1 VKTLVSSLVF
11 ALVLALGPVAGS
23 AADPPYPINVVLSL
37 TGGAAFL
44 GTKEAESLHA
54 LETYVNANGGINGRP
69 VTFAIHDDQT
79 NAQLSIQL
87 FTQLAAQ
94 NVPLI
99 FGPTLTALCQA
110 VMPLVEKNGP
120 VAFCL
125 SPAIT
130 PAPNSFQFMGVP
142 AISDVQPVVFRYLKS
157 RNLTR
162 IAMLTSTDASGS
174 DFEKRTDAALALPEF
189 KDFKLLAN
197 EHFAITDLT
206 VAAQIARLK
215 ATNPDI
221 LLTFSVGPSFG
232 TVLRGV
238 HDAGWEVPVY
248 GSGGNF
254 TYAQMA
260 QYAAFLPKEL
270 FLNGSRGIVPEPRT
284 TGPVRRAQDAYFAA
298 MKAANIRSEFS
309 TSIPWDPMMLMIDA
323 LRHVGTN
330 ATSEQLRAYM
340 ENLKGWNG
348 IEGTYDFTT
357 HDQRGLGQ
365 PSVALFRYDQAKG
378 EFVKAYPLR

>member
-1 VKTLVSSLVF
+1 MRSLVSLLVL
-11 ALVLALGPVAGS
+11 ALALGPVAGA
-23 AADPPYPINVVLSL
+23 AADAPYEINVVLSL
-37 TGGAAFL
+37 TGGASFL
-44 GTKEAESLHA
+44 GTKEADSLRA
-54 LETYVNANGGINGRP
+54 LEAHVNATGGINGRP

-79 NAQLSIQL
+79 NAQLTLQL
-87 FTQLAAQ
+87 FSQLTAQ
-94 NVPLI
+94 KVPLI

-110 VMPLVEKNGP
+110 VMPIVQSNGP

-130 PAPNSFQFMGVP
+130 PPAGSYQFMGVP

-157 RNLTR
+157 RNLTKL
-162 IAMLTSTDASGS
+162 AMLTSTDASGS
-174 DFEKRTDAALALPEF
+174 DFEKRTEDTLALPEF
-189 KDFKLLAN
+189 KDLKLIAN

-215 ATNPDI
+215 ASNPDI
-221 LLTFSVGPSFG
+221 LLTFTVGPSFG
-232 TVLRGV
+232 TVLRGI

-254 TYAQMA
+254 TYAQMN
-260 QYAAFLPKEL
+260 QYASFLPKEL
-270 FLNGSRGIVPEPRT
+270 FLNGARGIVPEPAT
-284 TGPVRRAQDAYFAA
+284 SGPVRRAQDAYFAA

-330 ATSEQLRAYM
+330 ATGEQLHDYLEKLR
-340 ENLKGWNG
+340 GWNG

-365 PSVALFRYDQAKG
+365 PAVALFRYDQTKG

>member
-1 VKTLVSSLVF
+1 VKTLVSL
-11 ALVLALGPVAGS
+11 LVLAFALGPVAGA
-23 AADPPYPINVVLSL
+23 AADPPYQINVVLSL
-37 TGGAAFL
+37 TGGASFL
-44 GTKEAESLHA
+44 GTKEADSLHA
-54 LETYVNANGGINGRP
+54 LETHVNTTGGINGRP
-69 VTFAIHDDQT
+69 VTFVIHDDQT
-79 NAQLSIQL
+79 NPQLAIQL

-110 VMPLVEKNGP
+110 VMPLVEKSGP

-125 SPAIT
+125 SPAIA
-130 PAPNSFQFMGVP
+130 PAANSYQFMGIP

-189 KDFKLLAN
+189 KDFKLIAN

-206 VAAQIARLK
+206 VAAQLARLK
-215 ATNPDI
+215 ASNPDI
-221 LLTFSVGPSFG
+221 LLTFTVGPSFG

-238 HDAGWEVPVY
+238 HDAGWEIPVY

-254 TYAQMA
+254 TYAQMT
-260 QYAAFLPKEL
+260 QYASFLPKEL
-270 FLNGSRGIVPEPRT
+270 FLNGSRGIVPEPGAN
-284 TGPVRRAQDAYFAA
+284 GPVRRAQDAYFAA

-330 ATSEQLRAYM
+330 ASADQLHAYL

-365 PSVALFRYDQAKG
+365 PAVALFRYDQVKG
-378 EFVKAYPLR
+378 EFVKAYPR

>member
-1 VKTLVSSLVF
+1 VRRLAALLAL
-11 ALVLALGPVAGS
+11 ALVLGPVAGA
-23 AADPPYPINVVLSL
+23 AADPPYEINVVLSL
-37 TGGAAFL
+37 TGGASFL
-44 GTKEAESLHA
+44 GAKEADSLRA
-54 LETYVNANGGINGRP
+54 LQTQVNANGGINGRP
-69 VTFAIHDDQT
+69 VAFAIHDDQT
-79 NAQLSIQL
+79 NPQLTIQL
-87 FTQLAAQ
+87 FSQLTAAK
-94 NVPLI
+94 VPLI

-110 VMPLVEKNGP
+110 VMPMVQTTGP
-120 VAFCL
+120 VSFCL

-130 PAPNSFQFMGVP
+130 PAPGSFQFMGVP

-157 RNLTR
+157 RGFTKL
-162 IAMLTSTDASGS
+162 AMLTSTDASGS
-174 DFEKRTDAALALPEF
+174 DFEKRTEDTLALPEF
-189 KDFKLLAN
+189 KDLKLIAN

-215 ATNPDI
+215 STNPDI

-254 TYAQMA
+254 TYAQMT

-270 FLNGSRGIVPEPRT
+270 FLNGARGIVPEAS
-284 TGPVRRAQDAYFAA
+284 TGPIRRAQDAYFAA
-298 MKAANIRSEFS
+298 MKAAGIRSEFS

-330 ATSEQLRAYM
+330 ATAEQLRDYM
-340 ENLKGWNG
+340 EKLKGWNG

-365 PSVALFRYDQAKG
+365 PSVALFRYDQARG
-378 EFVKAYPLR
+378 EFVKAYPR